1 VPLVV
6 LSPLSGLRAMHGL
19 GIGGDTEF
27 ARDAINGALAGR
39 RVDGEMID
47 GKVYAKVRNLPVDP
61 KTGERR
67 VSHPIGSYDF
77 STSADKSVS
86 VAWAFAP
93 PAEATLIFNAHIEA
107 TRAAQAFVIDKVAIA
122 RTGKGGA
129 EQAIPGEVRI
139 FEFTHHTGRRVQIST
154 SAAGETVLTTEKG
167 FAGDPDLHTH
177 SLIPNA
183 VFCADGRVGSLDTRQ
198 VGSFLKEGGS
208 VYQATL
214 AQKLRDAGF
223 DVVLDERTGAARM
236 PAIPDGIRDIFSK
249 RTNAGL
255 AAAKAFTAARG
266 EQWDDLTPDQQAT
279 RMKVAT
285 QDRDQKIK
293 GGKDDI
299 ADVADWKRQA
309 QAVGWEPTSFMA
321 YGPPAPELTH
331 EQRIRMAYEAA
342 LPEIEDLFAR
352 KSVITHWELRT
363 AVGHG
368 LVHSG
373 LSDVSD
379 YNDVTALMRRE
390 GVRQYGEMTA
400 LVWGQDDERRAIA
413 LTTALHEAQELE
425 FVGLAKAAARD
436 RSAALPGALLDRK
449 IAESGLDFSGEHG
462 KAQLAMIRR
471 LGTEGRL
478 SVGLAAAGAGKTA
491 ALQPLTRR

>member
-1 VPLVV
+1 
-6 LSPLSGLRAMHGL
+6 M
-19 GIGGDTEF
+19 
-27 ARDAINGALAGR
+27 
-39 RVDGEMID
+39 
-47 GKVYAKVRNLPVDP
+47 
-61 KTGERR
+61 
-67 VSHPIGSYDF
+67 
-77 STSADKSVS
+77 
-86 VAWAFAP
+86 
-93 PAEATLIFNAHIEA
+93 
-107 TRAAQAFVIDKVAIA
+107 
-122 RTGKGGA
+122 
-129 EQAIPGEVRI
+129 
-139 FEFTHHTGRRVQIST
+139 QIST

-183 VFCADGRVGSLDTRQ
+183 VFCDDGRVGSLDTRQ

-236 PAIPDGIRDIFSK
+236 PAIPDGIRDMFSK

-342 LPEIEDLFAR
+342 LPEIEDLF
-352 KSVITHWELRT
+352 EQQ
-363 AVGHG
+363 VGH
-368 LVHSG
+368 H
-373 LSDVSD
+373 
-379 YNDVTALMRRE
+379 ALGAAHR
-390 GVRQYGEMTA
+390 
-400 LVWGQDDERRAIA
+400 RRAWPRA
-413 LTTALHEAQELE
+413 WRPQRC
-425 FVGLAKAAARD
+425 V
-436 RSAALPGALLDRK
+436 
-449 IAESGLDFSGEHG
+449 
-462 KAQLAMIRR
+462 
-471 LGTEGRL
+471 RL
-478 SVGLAAAGAGKTA
+478 ST
-491 ALQPLTRR
+491 T